1 MTDLSILSAIPKSAM
16 HRFLLVSIHAGS
28 LKGQADQIERE
39 GFEADIAESLE
50 HLHGLLSEGSY
61 DASILFAGPEAT
73 ALGDLIAKTRT
84 LHPKTIFTV
93 VASRPEVKDAVAVMK
108 AGAFDYVTRVAQQ
121 DEATQLHEIV
131 QSIVRHVRARRM
143 ELRIDQ
149 IERDISRQSMVISLL
164 SREPSVQQILDRT
177 FQLAPTTTQIL
188 IAGTIGTGKSVLAHA
203 IHQRTSQ
210 PEAPFVEVHCS
221 NPSAAAMHAEIFGHA
236 ENTLPGVPKAESG
249 KIALAEGG
257 TLFFHEIGDLPLDVQ
272 HVVLQLMTEGTYYRY
287 GERHPRQARLRL
299 LFSTH
304 HNLEQKAGRG
314 EFLPALL
321 ALINK
326 NVVTLPPLSQRAAD
340 IPIFAENF
348 LSFYA
353 TQTAKNIRG
362 FSKAS
367 WRRLLEYPWPGNL
380 RELRN
385 VIEQAVIRCQ
395 NPFIEIADLPDHVS
409 GIKPGRL
416 QIGENASLS
425 DLEFEHIRLVLA
437 RSKTLD
443 GAAKTLGID
452 PATLYRKRK
461 RMNL

>member
-1 MTDLSILSAIPKSAM
+1 M
-16 HRFLLVSIHAGS
+16 HRFLLVSINAGS

-39 GFEADIAESLE
+39 GFEADIAESPE
-50 HLHGLLSEGSY
+50 HLHGLLLEGNY
-61 DASILFAGPEAT
+61 DAALVFCGAEAKDIGE
-73 ALGDLIAKTRT
+73 LVAKIRN

-93 VASRPEVKDAVAVMK
+93 IASNPDVRDAVAVMK
-108 AGAFDYVTRVAQQ
+108 AGAFDYTIRAAQQ
-121 DEATQLHEIV
+121 DEAV
-131 QSIVRHVRARRM
+131 QIHDIILSIVRHVRARRM
-143 ELRIDQ
+143 EQRLDLIK
-149 IERDISRQSMVISLL
+149 RDINRQSMVISLM
-164 SREPSVQQILDRT
+164 SRELSMQQMLDRT
-177 FQLAPTTTQIL
+177 FHMAPTTTQIL
-188 IAGTIGTGKSVLAHA
+188 ITGPIGTGKSVLAHA
-203 IHQRTSQ
+203 IHQRTSP
-210 PEAPFVEVHCS
+210 PEAPFVEVHCT
-221 NPSAAAMHAEIFGHA
+221 NPSAASMHGEIFGHA
-236 ENTLPGVPKAESG
+236 EGTLPGVQKSDSG

-272 HVVLQLMTEGTYYRY
+272 HVVLQLIMEGNYYRL
-287 GERHPRQARLRL
+287 GEKHLRQARLRL

-304 HNLEQKAGRG
+304 HNLEQKAAKG

-321 ALINK
+321 AQINK
-326 NVVTLPPLSQRAAD
+326 NIATLPPLSQRAAD

-362 FSKAS
+362 FSKAT

-409 GIKPGRL
+409 GVKPGRL

-437 RSKTLD
+437 RAKTLD